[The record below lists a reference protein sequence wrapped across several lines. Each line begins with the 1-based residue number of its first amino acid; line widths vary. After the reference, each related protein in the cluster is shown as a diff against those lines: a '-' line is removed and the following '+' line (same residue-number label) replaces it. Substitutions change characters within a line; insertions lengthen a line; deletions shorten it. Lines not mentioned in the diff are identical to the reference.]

1 MTTYYP
7 SSSSSSYT
15 EASPTSNGTN
25 PAAEQSNPHQ
35 TAVPGDVPAAV
46 HSLLASTKRLQEIL
60 KLWSVDQATEDEVS
74 DLYVKV
80 GHEFNT
86 TISAFAYHQID
97 LSDIH
102 SFPVELRTV
111 LENCLAEEPSPEV
124 LVSFMPDLRKVLYN
138 LLKGLQSRQDM
149 WRTATHSRGSSGSSL
164 DSR

>member
-1 MTTYYP
+1 
-7 SSSSSSYT
+7 
-15 EASPTSNGTN
+15 
-25 PAAEQSNPHQ
+25 
-35 TAVPGDVPAAV
+35 
-46 HSLLASTKRLQEIL
+46 
-60 KLWSVDQATEDEVS
+60 
-74 DLYVKV
+74 
-80 GHEFNT
+80 
-86 TISAFAYHQID
+86 